1 MDIKS
6 ILESLG
12 YKLSN
17 HGNYFKTSRVWCGG
31 DNPGA
36 ITIYPKSNRIIDH
49 VEGNIYNLES
59 FLKFVLKKDENQF
72 KEWLDNNKYQLPKV
86 ELNSNI
92 KLTTL
97 IDFDLNNLLP
107 VYDYWIDRGISENV
121 LKSFNCG
128 LCKVGIM
135 KDRFTFIIQNGK
147 KDIIGVVG
155 RDVTNK
161 KRIKWKVCGV
171 KSEFVF
177 NALLNHSLINTKK
190 EVILIESIGD
200 GLSLSMSGIDNWLC
214 LFGVELQLGI
224 LNYLIKINP
233 QKIIISTNNDKLDGG
248 KAGNLAAEKIYKKLS
263 KYFDSSILEIKL
275 PQSANDWNEVLVKFD
290 KNKIIEEF
298 NQKV

>member
-97 IDFDLNNLLP
+97 IDFDLNSILP
-107 VYDYWIDRGISENV
+107 VYDYWVDRGISENV

-161 KRIKWKVCGV
+161 KKAKWKICGV
-171 KSEFVF
+171 KSEFVYP
-177 NALLNHSLINTKK
+177 AIVNHNIINEKK
-190 EVILIESIGD
+190 EVVLVEGISDTLALYECGIE
-200 GLSLSMSGIDNWLC
+200 NVLC
-214 LFGVELQLGI
+214 LFGIELQLGL
-224 LNYLIKINP
+224 LNYLIKVNP
-233 QKIIISTNNDKLDGG
+233 KKIIIATNNDLFLDSNTGN
-248 KAGNLAAEKIYKKLS
+248 KAGVKIFNKLKKYFDEDTLKINIPKNGNDFCEILS
-263 KYFDSSILEIKL
+263 KYGKEK
-275 PQSANDWNEVLVKFD
+275 VL
-290 KNKIIEEF
+290 EEF
-298 NQKV
+298 L